1 MMSTWKRRS
10 MSGSRTS
17 AFLITITA
25 AALGSSACGKP
36 TPPAPPIPE
45 VVVTRVAQ
53 RDVPIY
59 SEAVG
64 TTDGFVNA
72 QVRPRVQGY
81 LLRQTY
87 ADGAP
92 VKTGDLLFE
101 IDDREYRAALDEA
114 RGNLARQQAVLKKY
128 ELDVA
133 RYTPLAA
140 KGAVSRE
147 ELDDAIQGARAAK
160 AQVDA
165 AAAAI
170 ETARLNLGWTRVF
183 APIDGVAG
191 IAPVQVGDLVT
202 PSTLLTTISQLD
214 PIKVTFPISEREYL
228 QFAGRIQEHQR
239 NGPGADEPEIEMI
252 LADGKPYPHSGR
264 FHVANRQVEI
274 GTGTIQLQ
282 ALFPNP
288 DGVLRPGLYAKIRAP
303 IVVKRGALLV
313 PQRAILETQGQYQAA
328 VVGDGDK
335 VGFRIVKPAEQ
346 VGDQWII
353 DEGLTAGERVITD
366 GLQKVRDGMVVQPKD
381 AAIVTATT
389 AASEG

>member
-1 MMSTWKRRS
+1 V
-10 MSGSRTS
+10 
-17 AFLITITA
+17 
-25 AALGSSACGKP
+25 ALGSSACRKG
-36 TPPAPPIPE
+36 TPPAPPIAE
-45 VVVTRVAQ
+45 VLVTRVAQ

-59 SEAVG
+59 SESVG

-81 LLRQTY
+81 LLRQAY

-114 RGNLARQQAVLKKY
+114 RGKLARQHATLRKY

-140 KGAVSRE
+140 KGAVSHE
-147 ELDDAIQGARAAK
+147 ELDDAVQAARGAK
-160 AQVDA
+160 AEVDA
-165 AAAAI
+165 AAAAV
-170 ETARLNLGWTRVF
+170 ETAQLNLGWTHVY

-191 IAPVQVGDLVT
+191 IASIQVGDLVT

-228 QFAGRIQEHQR
+228 RFAERIQEHQR
-239 NGPGADEPEIEMI
+239 NGQGADEPQIEMI
-252 LADGKPYPHSGR
+252 LADGQTYPHPGR
-264 FHVANRQVEI
+264 FHVANRQIEVE
-274 GTGTIQLQ
+274 TGTIQVQ

-288 DGVLRPGLYAKIRAP
+288 DGLLRPGLYAKIRAATA
-303 IVVKRGALLV
+303 VKRGALVV
-313 PQRAILETQGQYQAA
+313 PQRALLETQGHYQAA
-328 VVGDGDK
+328 VVGDDEK
-335 VGFRIVKPAEQ
+335 VAFRTVTPAEQ
-346 VGDQWII
+346 VGDLWIV
-353 DEGLTAGERVITD
+353 DEGLTAGERVVTE
-366 GLQKVRDGMVVQPKD
+366 GLQKIRDGMVVKAKD
-381 AAIVTATT
+381 AAIVTPTS